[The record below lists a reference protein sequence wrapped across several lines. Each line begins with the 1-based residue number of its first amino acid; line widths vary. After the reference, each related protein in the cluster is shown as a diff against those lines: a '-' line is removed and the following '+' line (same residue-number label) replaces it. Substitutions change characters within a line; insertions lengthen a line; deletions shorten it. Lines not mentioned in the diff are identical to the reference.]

1 MEKVNV
7 AEEWAKLRIDL
18 YLGVSLMP
26 DYLSKFG
33 GDLEKVATSSRAH
46 DDTSLLVNK
55 TQPNHEQLE

>member
-33 GDLEKVATSSRAH
+33 GDLESESMGMGTISYVLDIA
-46 DDTSLLVNK
+46 N
-55 TQPNHEQLE
+55 